1 MIGYVC
7 LGTSDLER
15 ATAYYNA
22 LLAPMGGK
30 VVMDFGRGRA
40 WGTAPDKPML
50 SVIRPFNGEA
60 AHPGNGMMTALACA
74 NPAQVDAQYKLAIE
88 LGGTDEGP
96 AGPRGPGFHAGYL
109 RDLDGNKLCFFCMG

>member
-7 LGTSDLER
+7 LGTRDLAR
-15 ATAYYNA
+15 ATAFYDA
-22 LLAPMGGK
+22 LLAPMGGSML
-30 VVMDFGRGRA
+30 MDFGRGRA

-50 SVIRPFNGEA
+50 SVIAPFDGQP

-74 NPAQVDAQYKLAIE
+74 NPAQVDAQYKLAIS

-96 AGPRGPGFHAGYL
+96 AGPRGPGFYAGYF

>member
-7 LGTSDLER
+7 LGTQDLAR
-15 ATAYYNA
+15 ATAYYDA

-30 VVMDFGRGRA
+30 MLMDFGRGRA

-50 SVIRPFNGEA
+50 SLIQPFDGQP
-60 AHPGNGMMTALACA
+60 AHPGNGMMTALLCSSRD
-74 NPAQVDAQYKLAIE
+74 QVDSQYKLALQ

-96 AGPRGPGFHAGYL
+96 AGPRGEGFYAGYF
-109 RDLDGNKLCFFCMG
+109 RDPDGNKLCFCAFG